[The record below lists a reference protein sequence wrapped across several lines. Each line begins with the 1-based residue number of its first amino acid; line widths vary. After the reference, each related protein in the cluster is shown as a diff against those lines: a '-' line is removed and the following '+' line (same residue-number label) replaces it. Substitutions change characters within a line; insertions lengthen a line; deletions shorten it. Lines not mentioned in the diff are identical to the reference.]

1 MSSYNAALLVAAAL
15 NFIAAAL
22 HFACIFWG
30 THGFRILGAGE
41 PIVSMSAAGHGYP
54 PFIAGVIGT
63 VLSAWAAYALSG
75 AGLIPALPY
84 LRPVLTGIT
93 AVYVLRALA
102 FPLLKPVFPGNS
114 TTFWLVSSLIC
125 LLVGLVHLV
134 GLIQTN

>member
-1 MSSYNAALLVAAAL
+1 M
-15 NFIAAAL
+15 
-22 HFACIFWG
+22 
-30 THGFRILGAGE
+30 
-41 PIVSMSAAGHGYP
+41 
-54 PFIAGVIGT
+54 
-63 VLSAWAAYALSG
+63 
-75 AGLIPALPY
+75 PY

-114 TTFWLVSSLIC
+114 TTFWLLSSLIC